1 MKDKKPKSI
10 DETIDTMQDQIMDL
24 CDEVVEKKCRETYID
39 TMSEIIRCL
48 MVDLERPS
56 IKSFYGDKL
65 KDDYKIESKEQERL
79 KEAFRQCFND
89 NFDQIYGASNDSK

>member
-24 CDEVVEKKCRETYID
+24 CNEVVEKKCRETYIK
-39 TMSEIIRCL
+39 TMSEVIRCL

-56 IKSFYGDKL
+56 TKSIYGDKL
-65 KDDYKIESKEQERL
+65 KDDYKIEYKEQKRL
-79 KEAFRQCFND
+79 KEAFKQCFND
-89 NFDQIYGASNDSK
+89 NFDQIYGVSND